1 MSTSTKK
8 EARRGHEG
16 VVDVL
21 AGDMESLHENIR
33 SGEIEVPPW
42 WTRVGRKYRRW
53 VKDHERRSDR
63 LEQLRHAAGGLE
75 PVVGEDPL
83 PAPGVH
89 GIASRGG
96 GNARVVSGPTEW
108 QTTTNL
114 GAGFNPNV
122 IGAPAPMIGTPLGRH
137 VTTSMD
143 VGCDAFAWF
152 REGIIANPSAF
163 VLSLPGLGQS
173 TLIRKMFLGHV
184 AQGHVPIIAGDV
196 KAEYVGFTQ
205 AVGGQVITLG
215 HGVGSLNPLD
225 VGALGRIIPQLEA
238 AGKKDLVAT
247 TKEQVHGRQVAMV
260 RSLVG
265 LARANNPAGHGVADY
280 EAMALSVGLR
290 ELYAS
295 LEVDCA
301 NPPTLQDLIDQINQ
315 GSQGLRDKLRVR
327 TEEQWHERIDWLL
340 LSLNSLLDGATG
352 QIFSGQTTDPIDVT
366 SPAVCIDVSALDS
379 SDRSTKAAVVVACWS
394 NAFGSIEAAHILAD
408 AGLIDQLYF
417 TVALDEMWQTLAVGA
432 GMVSEVDALTRLNR
446 TTGTALYMI
455 THTFKDLQA
464 LPTEEDRKTAMG
476 FIERAGMVICGGL
489 PLSEL
494 DILSSMLP
502 FTQAEAQMIT
512 SWSKGA
518 APKRA
523 RTQGANATPPGRGR
537 FMIKP
542 SKDGS
547 PGIPIQTMLFPT
559 EYEHRIHDT
568 NMRFDAYFARGQ
580 EGV

>member
-1 MSTSTKK
+1 MSTVTQDKK
-8 EARRGHEG
+8 HAAKFLGN
-16 VVDVL
+16 
-21 AGDMESLHENIR
+21 DMESLHEKIVA
-33 SGEIEVPPW
+33 GEMGVPPRW
-42 WTRVGRKYRRW
+42 ASSGRKYRRW
-53 VKDHERRSDR
+53 LKDHERQQHR
-63 LEQLRHAAGGLE
+63 LEQLRQAAGGLE

-89 GIASRGG
+89 GIAARGG

-122 IGAPAPMIGTPLGRH
+122 IGAPAPMIGTPVGRH

-163 VLSLPGLGQS
+163 VLSLPGLGKS
-173 TLIRKMFLGHV
+173 TLIRKMLLGHV

-225 VGALGRIIPQLEA
+225 VGALGRIIPLLEQA
-238 AGKKDLVAT
+238 EKWDLVDK

-265 LARANNPAGHGVADY
+265 LARANNPGGHGVADY
-280 EAMALSVGLR
+280 EAMVISMGLR

-295 LEVDCA
+295 RDVDWA
-301 NPPTLQDLIDQINQ
+301 NPPTLRDLIAQIDQ
-315 GSQGLRDKLRVR
+315 GSQSLRTMLRAR
-327 TEEQWHERIDWLL
+327 SDQEWHERTDALL

-352 QIFSGQTTDPIDVT
+352 KIFSGQTTEPIDV
-366 SPAVCIDVSALDS
+366 SAPAVCIDVSALDS
-379 SDRSTKAAVVVACWS
+379 TDRSTKAAVVVACWS
-394 NAFGSIEAAHILAD
+394 NAFGSIEAAHVLAD
-408 AGLIDQLYF
+408 AGLAEQRYF
-417 TVALDEMWQTLAVGA
+417 GIVLDEMWQTLAVGA

-494 DILSSMLP
+494 DTLSSMLP
-502 FTQAEAQMIT
+502 FTQAEAQMVT

-537 FMIKP
+537 FMVKA

-568 NMRFDAYFARGQ
+568 NMRFDAYFAQGQ
-580 EGV
+580 EVA

>member
-1 MSTSTKK
+1 
-8 EARRGHEG
+8 
-16 VVDVL
+16 
-21 AGDMESLHENIR
+21 
-33 SGEIEVPPW
+33 
-42 WTRVGRKYRRW
+42 
-53 VKDHERRSDR
+53 
-63 LEQLRHAAGGLE
+63 
-75 PVVGEDPL
+75 
-83 PAPGVH
+83 
-89 GIASRGG
+89 
-96 GNARVVSGPTEW
+96 
-108 QTTTNL
+108 
-114 GAGFNPNV
+114 
-122 IGAPAPMIGTPLGRH
+122 MIGTPVGRH

-163 VLSLPGLGQS
+163 VLSLPGLGKS
-173 TLIRKMFLGHV
+173 TMVRKMLLGHV

-225 VGALGRIIPQLEA
+225 VGALGRIIPLLEQA
-238 AGKKDLVAT
+238 EKWDLVDK

-265 LARANNPAGHGVADY
+265 LARANNPGGHGVADY
-280 EAMALSVGLR
+280 EAMVISMGLR

-295 LEVDCA
+295 RDVDWA
-301 NPPTLQDLIDQINQ
+301 NPPTLRDLIAQIDQ
-315 GSQGLRDKLRVR
+315 GSQSLRTMLRAR
-327 TEEQWHERIDWLL
+327 SDQEWHERTDALL

-352 QIFSGQTTDPIDVT
+352 KIFSGQTTEPIDV
-366 SPAVCIDVSALDS
+366 SAPAVCIDVSALDS
-379 SDRSTKAAVVVACWS
+379 TDRSTKAAVVVACWS
-394 NAFGSIEAAHILAD
+394 NAFGSIEAAHVLAD
-408 AGLIDQLYF
+408 AGLAEQRYF
-417 TVALDEMWQTLAVGA
+417 GIVLDEMWQTLAVGA

-494 DILSSMLP
+494 DTLSSMLP
-502 FTQAEAQMIT
+502 FTQAEAQMVT

-537 FMIKP
+537 FMVKA

-568 NMRFDAYFARGQ
+568 NMRFDAYFAQGQ
-580 EGV
+580 EVA